1 MIYKRDVF
9 LECCL
14 QVSVPKLEKTLKF
27 ASEIIEVFKNEMYI
41 DFFSTVSNLKDHKMI
56 NLRLP

>member
-14 QVSVPKLEKTLKF
+14 QVLVPKLEKILKL
-27 ASEIIEVFKNEMYI
+27 ASEIIKVFKNEMYI